1 MFGVTAI
8 TPGYENARRERREL
22 MRQGRQAINGALA
35 PSVDP
40 TAEPSFDPIT
50 TIQFPNLPEKEPPP
64 RWFVWAGWL
73 PAGCLSAVYGA
84 GGIGKTLLAQQLAT
98 HVAIGRPFLGADVA
112 RSPVSR
118 CSRRTTKS

>member
-50 TIQFPNLPEKEPPP
+50 TIQFPNLPEK
-64 RWFVWAGWL
+64 
-73 PAGCLSAVYGA
+73 
-84 GGIGKTLLAQQLAT
+84 
-98 HVAIGRPFLGADVA
+98 
-112 RSPVSR
+112 
-118 CSRRTTKS
+118 